1 MSTRNRIPPLLDAY
15 IKLPP
20 EASLLLLTGVS
31 NATPHWVTTRFLSRF
46 FSQPA
51 KRRPLV
57 EEQDAALDADT
68 DNDDVVVVLVSW
80 MRDFDFWK
88 TDARRGAGLDLSRL
102 ATEKRFAFIDGLSNL
117 FTPPSY
123 TTEEAKVSPSAQ
135 ARTTSIPSRSG
146 PLPHRSPVPSRAP
159 PSVTTPDKP
168 HVTSPTRQIIPG
180 ITHVTSPALS
190 STLATITSAITS
202 LQAPSRSV
210 FLILDSPTLLLAA
223 VPDITPTTLSSFI
236 LSLRSRVHSTLLV
249 TEADS
254 PFLAASAPDAFLS
267 AGDYLHSVREGG
279 GEGKITPL
287 EIDHA
292 AFLVGQ
298 AHQAKWVMSVKGL
311 ETGTARDVS
320 GVVTVRRG
328 GGWDE
333 ELEEGELGFTD
344 RKDHVKGA
352 AGEEEGREMEALY
365 RVGLD
370 GGVKVFERGAGDVG

>member
-15 IKLPP
+15 IRLPP
-20 EASLLLLTGVS
+20 EACLLLLTGVV

-46 FSQPA
+46 LSQSA
-51 KRRPLV
+51 KRRPLE
-57 EEQDAALDADT
+57 EEQHAAPDA
-68 DNDDVVVVLVSW
+68 NDDSDDVAVVLVSW

-102 ATEKRFAFIDGLSNL
+102 AAEKRFAFVDGLSNL
-117 FTPPSY
+117 FTPSSSAA
-123 TTEEAKVSPSAQ
+123 EVKLSPSTQ
-135 ARTTSIPSRSG
+135 PRITSIPSRLA
-146 PLPHRSPVPSRAP
+146 PLPQRSPVPSRAP

-168 HVTSPTRQIIPG
+168 QVTSSTISNIPG
-180 ITHVTSPALS
+180 LTHLTSPILTS
-190 STLATITSAITS
+190 ILATIISAITS
-202 LQAPSRSV
+202 LQTPSRSV

-223 VPDITPTTLSSFI
+223 VPDITPPTLSSFI
-236 LSLRSRVHSTLLV
+236 LSLRSQVHSTLLV
-249 TEADS
+249 TEADA

-267 AGDYLHSVREGG
+267 TGDYLHSVRDGG
-279 GEGKITPL
+279 SEGKITPL
-287 EIDHA
+287 EKDHA

-298 AHQAKWVMSVKGL
+298 AHQARWVMSVKGL

-333 ELEEGELGFTD
+333 GLEEDESGVSG
-344 RKDHVKGA
+344 RKGDAKGSA
-352 AGEEEGREMEALY
+352 SEDEVREMEALY